1 MAAAGAFLAG
11 AAFGG
16 IRYGYLKFH
25 LYERES
31 VVHYS
36 ADSVKAHF
44 LGEKVC
50 LSELVGV
57 NGALMDSL
65 IV

>member
-44 LGEKVC
+44 HGEKVGPRTVC
-50 LSELVGV
+50 VCG
-57 NGALMDSL
+57 NGTR
-65 IV
+65 